1 MILEIRDLSC
11 RYVSR
16 RKDTLSHVDLSLAE
30 GEMVLIAGRSGC
42 GKSTLIKSITG
53 LLEPG
58 EARLTGTISL
68 DGRDVTQMSAED
80 IGLLAGTVYQTP
92 DDQLFAMTVADEVG
106 FALENRGEDPS
117 VIREEV
123 RRAAFPYSLTKE
135 AGVAHA
141 GSTQLLYISVQNF
154 GNEEEAAEITAALP
168 EGFTALAGD
177 GWEVDGEE
185 VRIHWTLPAD
195 YGEQFLAVPVKCSEE
210 AGEGVYE
217 IPGSLRTKEGAKE
230 ERISFSAGTGEGGG
244 G

>member
-68 DGRDVTQMSAED
+68 DGRDVTEMSAED

-123 RRAAFPYSLTKE
+123 RRALAKTGLSGMEARSIHALSGGQRECAASCVVRPAQIAGAVRLRPSCRPWSLDP
-135 AGVAHA
+135 G
-141 GSTQLLYISVQNF
+141 QLCRS
-154 GNEEEAAEITAALP
+154 
-168 EGFTALAGD
+168 
-177 GWEVDGEE
+177 
-185 VRIHWTLPAD
+185 
-195 YGEQFLAVPVKCSEE
+195 
-210 AGEGVYE
+210 
-217 IPGSLRTKEGAKE
+217 
-230 ERISFSAGTGEGGG
+230 SAPRVLNL
-244 G
+244 